1 MPETLSTPS
10 PAAPPSAPAPTTS
23 PALVRDPWLDARP
36 YAYDGWM
43 ERNGFTPALS
53 ALLVG
58 VVAIIAFQIISGIV
72 GMVGV
77 GVAIGKSGEPF
88 DPAALDPAAL
98 FARYPGLLL
107 FGNTVGQALGLGLVA
122 WLAARWTSR
131 TGTAAFLRLRAPD
144 GRGLGLAVLGWLVG
158 LPALLWL
165 SEMNALL
172 PMPEWV
178 VTLEA
183 MSTDFL
189 ESVLTSGS
197 VGVVGLFLALAIT
210 PALFEELLFRGYL
223 QRQVE
228 RRWGVLTSVVLVGVV
243 FGLYHLR
250 LSQFVPLAALGVY
263 LGWAVW
269 ATGSLW
275 TGSLIHVLH
284 NGTAVFALDALRRS
298 GQIDTLDEVSVP
310 VWAALASAA
319 LVVPV
324 VVALR
329 RRRARATTGGPDDGS
344 AVAVS
349 APPSS
354 GVIATSS

>member
-1 MPETLSTPS
+1 MPEALP
-10 PAAPPSAPAPTTS
+10 PAAPPCGSAPTPFPS
-23 PALVRDPWLDARP
+23 LVRDPWPDARP
-36 YAYDGWM
+36 YAYDGWL
-43 ERNGFTPALS
+43 ERNGFAPAWS
-53 ALLVG
+53 ALLGG
-58 VVAIIAFQIISGIV
+58 VFAIIAFQIV
-72 GMVGV
+72 AMVGA
-77 GVAIGKSGEPF
+77 GFAIGRELGKSGEPI
-88 DPAALDPAAL
+88 DPAALDLAAL
-98 FARYPGLLL
+98 FVRYADLMLL
-107 FGNTVGQALGLGLVA
+107 GNTVGQALGLGLVA
-122 WLAARWTSR
+122 WLAARWTSK

-144 GRGLGLAVLGWLVG
+144 RRGLGLAVLGWLVG

-165 SEMNALL
+165 GELNALL

-178 VTLEA
+178 EALEA
-183 MSTDFL
+183 MSADFL
-189 ESVLTSGS
+189 ESVLTTGS
-197 VGVVGLFLALAIT
+197 VGVGWLFIALAVT

-250 LSQFVPLAALGVY
+250 LSQVVPLAALGVY
-263 LGWAVW
+263 LGLAVW

-298 GQIDTLDEVSVP
+298 GQIDTLGDVSVP
-310 VWAALASAA
+310 VWAALVSAA

-324 VVALR
+324 GIALR
-329 RRRARATTGGPDDGS
+329 RRRERAVAGGPAAGS
-344 AVAVS
+344 IPTAI

-354 GVIATSS
+354 DVVATAS